1 MRAPALAL
9 VAVVA
14 LGAAPLA
21 GAKPPPAPDRVQVRG
36 LEYDLMLS
44 RAKLTPGRAIVQF
57 LNAGEDAHDLRLQRL
72 DPSGA
77 QVGPELGVG
86 EVEPGAYENIDAHLR
101 SAPKNDVV
109 VFACRPPRA
118 RHGGVPAHSQAPAP
132 LSPDAA
138 QPRSLRSAAVAAV
151 LALKAPVI
159 ARSPRLEP
167 LDGGRRPI
175 CWAS

>member
-14 LGAAPLA
+14 LGAAPVA

-36 LEYDLMLS
+36 LEYDLLLS
-44 RAKLTPGRAIVQF
+44 KAKLTPGRAIVQF
-57 LNAGEDAHDLRLQRL
+57 LNAGEDAHNLRLQRL

-101 SAPKNDVV
+101 KRSKYVLWCSLADHRERGMEA
-109 VFACRPPRA
+109 FLRTR
-118 RHGGVPAHSQAPAP
+118 RHRH
-132 LSPDAA
+132 
-138 QPRSLRSAAVAAV
+138 R
-151 LALKAPVI
+151 
-159 ARSPRLEP
+159 
-167 LDGGRRPI
+167 
-175 CWAS
+175 